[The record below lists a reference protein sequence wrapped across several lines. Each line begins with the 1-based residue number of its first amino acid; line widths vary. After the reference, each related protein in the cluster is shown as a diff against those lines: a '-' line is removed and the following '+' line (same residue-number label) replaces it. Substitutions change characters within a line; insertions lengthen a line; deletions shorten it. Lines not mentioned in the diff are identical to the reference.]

1 MNDGTVRDTRTELTR
16 GVLPALTLMVL
27 APVIAEV
34 LSASTR
40 ISFIVVLIP
49 EILVWGGGA
58 LLIREL
64 VRRWGGGWT
73 SMWLLGLGLA
83 IAEEFLIQQTS
94 LAPLPWIGDKL
105 QYGRMYGVNWIYF
118 LYMLGYES
126 VWVVLVPVQLT
137 ELIFPER
144 REQLWLGTRGM
155 VIVAILFLPGAF
167 LAWFGWTQIARPNT
181 FHVAKYVPPAGTMAC
196 GALAILL
203 LGAIA
208 YKVRKKS
215 GERRSKSWDA
225 PSAWAVGIG
234 TMVLAAPWTM
244 LLVLVFVP
252 QTNLPVWIPMVCG
265 IAWGTLAFLMMR
277 RWAGST
283 EWSELHRWAVV
294 AGAILV
300 CMVMG
305 YLGSGSW
312 SQLDLVGDMVLN
324 AIAAILL
331 LWLRRQVVARRRAS
345 GG

>member
-144 REQLWLGTRGM
+144 RERLWLGTRGM

-181 FHVAKYVPPAGTMAC
+181 FHVAKYVPPTGTMAC

-203 LGAIA
+203 LGTIA

-215 GERRSKSWDA
+215 GERRSEIVGR
-225 PSAWAVGIG
+225 AVGMGGGCRDDGAGGAVDHAIG
-234 TMVLAAPWTM
+234 AGVCTADKFAGMDPDGLRDCLGDIGVSDDAAMGRFDGVERT
-244 LLVLVFVP
+244 
-252 QTNLPVWIPMVCG
+252 TPVGGGGRSGSGLHGDGIPGERV
-265 IAWGTLAFLMMR
+265 
-277 RWAGST
+277 
-283 EWSELHRWAVV
+283 VV
-294 AGAILV
+294 AAGFGGRYGAE
-300 CMVMG
+300 CDCG
-305 YLGSGSW
+305 
-312 SQLDLVGDMVLN
+312 DLV
-324 AIAAILL
+324 AA
-331 LWLRRQVVARRRAS
+331 A
-345 GG
+345 